1 MTSTATEEVLK
12 PARLRSN
19 VAALSILQIMN
30 YAVPLA
36 TVPYLVRV
44 LGPANFGL
52 LAFAQALVTY
62 FDLLTDYGS
71 LLSATRA
78 VAVHRHDFHA
88 LARIFWRTAAARLA
102 LAFACA
108 LVLGVL
114 VLAASPLRAAGAL
127 YAAAFLTV
135 IGTAVFPVWFFQG
148 IEQMKFVTAALASA
162 RLLTVPALFLLVRR
176 PDHYVRAAAIQ
187 GAVPVLAGI
196 LVTPILWKS
205 LRRGVYR
212 PTLAEIGDVL
222 RDGWSAFVANSAL
235 VFNATA
241 TITVLGLV
249 AGPTEVG
256 YYSAADKVIRAL
268 SSLLTPVTQALYP
281 HLNSL
286 KTHAPHRIAGLMRRS
301 YFWIGALALCVSLA
315 TFALARPVGLA
326 LWGHGFLRSVAVLR
340 CLSPLPFLLALVNLI
355 GIQTLLVLGL
365 DSLVSRAVFT
375 CALVNVAL
383 TAWLSSSYGALGAAA
398 ANVTGAVL
406 LVCALAWPARR
417 AVRS

>member
-1 MTSTATEEVLK
+1 MSAVTEQALQ

-19 VAALSILQIMN
+19 VAALSILQVMN

-52 LAFAQALVTY
+52 LSFAQAIVIY

-78 VAVHRHDFHA
+78 VAVHRNDFQA
-88 LARIFWRTAAARLA
+88 LARIFWRTAGARLA
-102 LAFACA
+102 LALACA
-108 LVLGVL
+108 LALSVL
-114 VLAASPLRAAGAL
+114 VLAAPPLRAAGAL

-148 IEQMKFVTAALASA
+148 IEQMKYVTAAHSSA
-162 RLLTVPALFLLVRR
+162 RLLTVPALFLLVRH
-176 PDHYVRAAAIQ
+176 PDHYVRAAVVQ
-187 GAVPVLAGI
+187 GAVPVLAGL
-196 LVTPILWKS
+196 LVAPVLWKR
-205 LRRGVYR
+205 LRHGFYR
-212 PTLAEIGDVL
+212 PTLAEIGGVL

-241 TITVLGLV
+241 TITVLGVV

-268 SSLLTPVTQALYP
+268 SSLLNPVTQALYP

-286 KTHAPHRIAGLMRRS
+286 KTRAPHRIAGLMRRS
-301 YFWIGALALCVSLA
+301 YFWIGLLAFCVSLA

-340 CLSPLPFLLALVNLI
+340 YLSPLPFLLALVNLI

-365 DSLVSRAVFT
+365 DSLVSRAVFA
-375 CALVNVAL
+375 CALVNVGL
-383 TAWLSSSYGALGAAA
+383 TVWLSASSGALGAAA

-406 LVCALAWPARR
+406 LVCALAWSARS

>member
-1 MTSTATEEVLK
+1 MSALTTEQALQ
-12 PARLRSN
+12 PAGLRSN
-19 VAALSILQIMN
+19 VAALSILQVMN

-52 LAFAQALVTY
+52 LSFAQALVTY

-71 LLSATRA
+71 LLSASRA
-78 VAVHRHDFHA
+78 VAVHRHDSQA
-88 LARIFWRTAAARLA
+88 VARIFWSTAAARLA
-102 LAFACA
+102 LALVCA
-108 LVLGVL
+108 LALGVL
-114 VLAASPLRAAGAL
+114 VLASSPLRAAGAL

-135 IGTAVFPVWFFQG
+135 IGTALFPVWFFQG
-148 IEQMKFVTAALASA
+148 IEQMKYVTAAHASA
-162 RLLTVPALFLLVRR
+162 RLLTVPALFLLVRH

-187 GAVPVLAGI
+187 GAVPVLAGM
-196 LVTPILWKS
+196 LVAPVLWKR
-205 LRRGVYR
+205 LRRGIYR
-212 PTLAEIGDVL
+212 PAFAEIGGVL

-268 SSLLTPVTQALYP
+268 SSLVNPATQALYP

-286 KTHAPHRIAGLMRRS
+286 KTRAPHRIAGLMRRS
-301 YFWIGALALCVSLA
+301 CSWIGVLALCVSLS
-315 TFALARPVGLA
+315 TFALARPAGVA
-326 LWGHGFLRSVAVLR
+326 LWGHGFLSSVAVLR

-365 DSLVSRAVFT
+365 DSLVSRAVFA

-383 TAWLSSSYGALGAAA
+383 TALLSAGYGAPGAAA
-398 ANVTGAVL
+398 ANVTGAVF

>member
-1 MTSTATEEVLK
+1 MNTVAEQPAIQ

-19 VAALSILQIMN
+19 VAALSILQVMN

-44 LGPANFGL
+44 LGPAHFGL
-52 LAFAQALVTY
+52 LAFAQALIVY

-78 VAVHRHDFHA
+78 VAVHRHDSEA
-88 LARIFWRTAAARLA
+88 LSHIFWRTAAARLA
-102 LAFACA
+102 LAFGCA
-108 LVLGVL
+108 LALSAL
-114 VLAASPLRAAGAL
+114 VLAAPPLRAAATL

-135 IGTAVFPVWFFQG
+135 IGTAIFPVWFFQG
-148 IEQMKFVTAALASA
+148 IEQMKYVTAAHSSA
-162 RLLTVPALFLLVRR
+162 RVLTIPALFLLVRH
-176 PDHYVRAAAIQ
+176 PDHYVRAAAVQ

-196 LVTPILWKS
+196 LVAPVLWRK
-205 LRRGVYR
+205 LRHGFHR
-212 PTLAEIGDVL
+212 PAVSEIAGVL
-222 RDGWSAFVANSAL
+222 REGWSAFVANSAL

-249 AGPTEVG
+249 AGAAEVG

-268 SSLLTPVTQALYP
+268 SSLLNPVTQALYP

-286 KTHAPHRIAGLMRRS
+286 KTRSPHLTARLMRRS
-301 YFWIGALALCVSLA
+301 YVWIGLPALAVSVA
-315 TFALARPVGLA
+315 TFAVAGPAGLA
-326 LWGHGFLRSVAVLR
+326 LWGHGFLRSAAVLR

-355 GIQTLLVLGL
+355 GVQTLLVLGL
-365 DSLVSRAVFT
+365 DSLVSRTVFAA
-375 CALVNVAL
+375 ALFNVAL
-383 TAWLSSSYGALGAAA
+383 TAWLSASYGALGAAA
-398 ANVTGAVL
+398 ANVAGAVL
-406 LVCALAWPARR
+406 LVCGLAGSARR

>member
-1 MTSTATEEVLK
+1 MSAVASHALQ

-19 VAALSILQIMN
+19 VAALSILQVMN

-44 LGPANFGL
+44 LGPAHFGL
-52 LAFAQALVTY
+52 LSFAQALVTY

-78 VAVHRHDFHA
+78 VAVHRHDSQA
-88 LARIFWRTAAARLA
+88 LARIFWRIAAARLT
-102 LAFACA
+102 LAIACA
-108 LVLGVL
+108 LVLSIL

-148 IEQMKFVTAALASA
+148 IEQMKYVTAAHSSA
-162 RLLTVPALFLLVRR
+162 RLLTVPALFLLVRN
-176 PDHYVRAAAIQ
+176 PDHYVRAAAVQ

-196 LVTPILWKS
+196 LVAPILWRK
-205 LRRGVYR
+205 LRHAFHR
-212 PTLAEIGDVL
+212 PTLAEIAGVF

-249 AGPTEVG
+249 AGPAEVG

-268 SSLLTPVTQALYP
+268 SSLLNPVTQALYP

-286 KTHAPHRIAGLMRRS
+286 RTREPHKIAGLMRRS
-301 YFWIGALALCVSLA
+301 YFWIGLLALAVSLA
-315 TFALARPVGLA
+315 TVALARPVGLA

-365 DSLVSRAVFT
+365 DSLVSRAVFA

-383 TAWLSSSYGALGAAA
+383 GAWLSASAGALGAAA

-406 LVCALAWPARR
+406 LVCGLAYSARR

>member
-1 MTSTATEEVLK
+1 MSAVAEHPIR

-19 VAALSILQIMN
+19 VAALSILQVMN

-44 LGPANFGL
+44 LGPANYGV
-52 LAFAQALVTY
+52 LAFAQAGVTY
-62 FDLLTDYGS
+62 ADLLTDYGS
-71 LLSATRA
+71 LLSGTRA
-78 VAVHRHDFHA
+78 VAVDRHDSQA
-88 LARIFWRTAAARLA
+88 LVRVFWRTAFARLA
-102 LAFACA
+102 LAIACA

-114 VLAASPLRAAGAL
+114 VLTTPLRASAAL

-135 IGTAVFPVWFFQG
+135 IGTAAFPVWFFQG
-148 IEQMKFVTAALASA
+148 IEQMKYITAAHASA
-162 RLLTVPALFLLVRR
+162 RLLTVPALFLLVRH
-176 PDHYVRAAAIQ
+176 PQHYVRAAAIQ

-196 LVTPILWKS
+196 LVAPVLWRN
-205 LRRGVYR
+205 LGHGFYR
-212 PTLAEIGDVL
+212 PRLAEIAGVL
-222 RDGWSAFVANSAL
+222 REGWSAFIANSAL

-249 AGPTEVG
+249 AGPAEVG
-256 YYSAADKVIRAL
+256 YYSAADKAIRAL
-268 SSLLTPVTQALYP
+268 SSLLNPITQALYP

-286 KTHAPHRIAGLMRRS
+286 KTRSQPLTHQLMRRS
-301 YFWIGALALCVSLA
+301 YLWIGLLALAVSLA
-315 TFALARPVGLA
+315 AFALAGPVGLA
-326 LWGHGFLRSVAVLR
+326 LWGRGFLRSVAVLR

-365 DSLVSRAVFT
+365 DSLVSRSVFV

-383 TAWLSSSYGALGAAA
+383 TAWLSGGHGALGAAV

-406 LVCALAWPARR
+406 LVSALAWSARH